1 MKAYILFIVDLIAKL
16 DLGYFSIFLEI
27 IKREKII
34 YGIFIK
40 YFLIESSQNW

>member
-1 MKAYILFIVDLIAKL
+1 MKVYPLFIVDLIPKL